1 MTKAS
6 RLKRLDYLKDQL
18 RKRIVILDG
27 AMGTNI
33 QKFKLKEEDYR
44 GERFSDT
51 ELYPND
57 LKNNNDLLVL
67 TRPEVAQ
74 PASGNTTISGIIRKR
89 GSART
94 SPTSSKWWIPP
105 F

>member
-44 GERFSDT
+44 GRA
-51 ELYPND
+51 
-57 LKNNNDLLVL
+57 LLGYGIVSQ
-67 TRPEVAQ
+67 RPEEQQRPSRADQ
-74 PASGNTTISGIIRKR
+74 AGGDSGRAPPLSGY
-89 GSART
+89 G
-94 SPTSSKWWIPP
+94 PCGYH
-105 F
+105 

>member
-67 TRPEVAQ
+67 TGGGDSGRAP
-74 PASGNTTISGIIRKR
+74 PAFGYGPC
-89 GSART
+89 GYH
-94 SPTSSKWWIPP
+94 
-105 F
+105 

>member
-33 QKFKLKEEDYR
+33 QKFKLKV
-44 GERFSDT
+44 G
-51 ELYPND
+51 
-57 LKNNNDLLVL
+57 
-67 TRPEVAQ
+67 
-74 PASGNTTISGIIRKR
+74 
-89 GSART
+89 
-94 SPTSSKWWIPP
+94 
-105 F
+105 

>member
-44 GERFSDT
+44 GERFGYGIVSQ
-51 ELYPND
+51 
-57 LKNNNDLLVL
+57 
-67 TRPEVAQ
+67 RPEEQ
-74 PASGNTTISGIIRKR
+74 QRPSC
-89 GSART
+89 
-94 SPTSSKWWIPP
+94 
-105 F
+105 